1 MATHDRPGLEQKII
15 VDTPDLDSNDLT
27 NRDKLFACCPW
38 PTSSSTSARRRN
50 ITTSSAGTCS
60 CSSASAGPLPSSST
74 NGTAVCTPAL
84 AACAPIKT
92 CSTTSKRKAFKTRCS
107 FAPAPR
113 HWVDHPWQNNG
124 TPQPPVEGEQFVDL
138 VHWLEEGL
146 TRLEIEAIKA
156 RGVSQMLRQL
166 QEALTA
172 ACPPDLT
179 QIAERTHVSW
189 ARLIDEEAQT
199 QAAILLNTLE
209 PYQKEIEHH
218 FALERQRQFK
228 GPMGTY
234 LHYFNKLKY
243 SGSSLRDRLPFM
255 PRLPQAVAPPKEW
268 DLSNFTQ
275 ACSSVASEQHL
286 DARSKALANH
296 LLVAA
301 DGESFPVALL
311 TEPTEAVAKL
321 DWRTRHAQAMI
332 EVLGAIQHTWSKP
345 KGLRRVF
352 QAIFIPLADWLP
364 MLAVFLMGGLLIWIT
379 P

>member
-1 MATHDRPGLEQKII
+1 VKPSGKFLIGI
-15 VDTPDLDSNDLT
+15 
-27 NRDKLFACCPW
+27 FALLLAGACALLW
-38 PTSSSTSARRRN
+38 RGYQDAARRKSRA
-50 ITTSSAGTCS
+50 I
-60 CSSASAGPLPSSST
+60 
-74 NGTAVCTPAL
+74 AV
-84 AACAPIKT
+84 
-92 CSTTSKRKAFKTRCS
+92 
-107 FAPAPR
+107 
-113 HWVDHPWQNNG
+113 
-124 TPQPPVEGEQFVDL
+124 E
-138 VHWLEEGL
+138 
-146 TRLEIEAIKA
+146 
-156 RGVSQMLRQL
+156 
-166 QEALTA
+166 
-172 ACPPDLT
+172 
-179 QIAERTHVSW
+179 AERGW
-189 ARLIDEEAQT
+189 REAKERAEAQT

-301 DGESFPVALL
+301 DGENFPVALL

-321 DWRTRHAQAMI
+321 D
-332 EVLGAIQHTWSKP
+332 
-345 KGLRRVF
+345 
-352 QAIFIPLADWLP
+352 
-364 MLAVFLMGGLLIWIT
+364 
-379 P
+379 